1 MTVSTAS
8 VKSGLPADLA
18 LLAFDGKKAAFRVWS
33 QGYISY
39 LEGLTLEMLGNY
51 LREPKKLPE
60 PRIKYE
66 DWLTGV
72 PPVVST
78 GNEAHDQWHAYNRKR
93 TEQKVR
99 FYLYQL
105 LPKSFVQQLRDTTDS
120 KTPVHEVWSEVNR
133 RYVKT
138 AQKPFDNIQSWFGEM
153 KSLKNLINAQSQ
165 QHLGRD
171 SVTDDML
178 IYLALNELPSQFYGA
193 QIKYDASFT
202 LSEVETKLVG
212 VFGQKKKSAIL
223 TMGGQNPKQEIPVN
237 NVTKLANQNAGKRKS
252 SSGPANQSK
261 HADTGNGKGYQRPSP
276 QSVVCFYCTG
286 KYNVDGKD
294 HPKWKCPKRADDF
307 ACGIQDATP
316 RCRDAKQEEIPCGA
330 ITTQREVNIPDTGS
344 VGAEVVIP
352 DADEGTSIEEIL
364 FNDDDEMGDNIMQ
377 FSPALSV
384 DTTTTPRMENV
395 AASMKTLSVELDKE
409 NE

>member
-18 LLAFDGKKAAFRVWS
+18 LLAFDGKKASFRVWS
-33 QGYISY
+33 QGFISY
-39 LEGLTLEMLGNY
+39 LEGLALEMLGNY

-133 RYVKT
+133 LKT
-138 AQKPFDNIQSWFGEM
+138 AQNHSTIFS
-153 KSLKNLINAQSQ
+153 
-165 QHLGRD
+165 H
-171 SVTDDML
+171 
-178 IYLALNELPSQFYGA
+178 ALNELSSQFYGA
-193 QIKYDASFT
+193 QIKYDASFA

-237 NVTKLANQNAGKRKS
+237 NVTRLANQSAGKRKS

-261 HADTGNGKGYQRPSP
+261 RADTGNGKGYQRPSP
-276 QSVVCFYCTG
+276 QSGVCFYCTG

-307 ACGIQDATP
+307 ARGWVRSNIFEVPRRIQDATP
-316 RCRDAKQEEIPCGA
+316 RGRDAKQEEIPCGA
-330 ITTQREVNIPDTGS
+330 ITTQREVNIPDTGR
-344 VGAEVVIP
+344 VRAEVAIP

-364 FNDDDEMGDNIMQ
+364 FNDDDEMGDDIMQ

-409 NE
+409 QQLTS